1 MPTPSPGRTELGGVR
16 GFHHGRRHPLPYLWA
31 RQHDSGEQEGRK
43 SRPTAVGVR
52 LSTASGDRLILLA
65 ITTRM
70 PDAGRHAIEIPE
82 TEKRRAGL
90 DTARRQWI
98 ILDEYNEDV
107 VEDSFYLHPD
117 SQIGRF
123 SKAFFLPV
131 MHEFIRLRKET
142 RRISRR

>member
-1 MPTPSPGRTELGGVR
+1 VAFEAFTTGAVILY
-16 GFHHGRRHPLPYLWA
+16 PYLWA
-31 RQHDSGEQEGRK
+31 RQHDGGEREGRK

-90 DTARRQWI
+90 DIASR
-98 ILDEYNEDV
+98 L
-107 VEDSFYLHPD
+107 LK
-117 SQIGRF
+117 
-123 SKAFFLPV
+123 KAGVWP
-131 MHEFIRLRKET
+131 
-142 RRISRR
+142 